1 MPHSGEDTVVQT
13 DRAFV
18 GRNETLQRFLHAVAA
33 PPAVLFVAG
42 EAGSG
47 KTRLINEWRRQAGG
61 TVLAAA
67 CPPIRPPLPLAAVT
81 GLLLSAEPHLP
92 PASALNPLL
101 GALRP
106 LLPELA
112 ERMPPDLPGL
122 ADPAEERHRLLRA
135 IRALLGSLGRVT
147 LVVEDLQWIDPDSRD
162 LLSLLLSAPLP
173 EVCLVLS
180 YRPEELAVPGLPLGV
195 AAAYAPQMRSATVR
209 VHPLQAEEVRQLVRQ
224 VRRQTGANPDV
235 PADFTA
241 RLTTVTGGVPRV
253 IEDVLEQLRLPGED
267 PDGNGFGRFAPPARL
282 RELTNARVA
291 ALSTAGRRIAE
302 AAAVLDEP
310 VGEELLAE
318 VSGMDAGEGRDALV
332 EVLAGAVLA
341 EAEDGR
347 YGYRIPLAARAV
359 YEVMP
364 GPWRRELHSRAAA
377 ALAHGNAAP
386 QLARLAHHHRRSGQH
401 KAWMRHAEAAAE
413 RYIADGDNEAAIATL
428 EEVLAD
434 QTVPRNVRTRLTIRL
449 AQTAEVGRRSD
460 QTVALLRRIIADD
473 RLPVAARGE
482 LRLKLGL
489 VLMNQA
495 GEYAEGA
502 AEVEQAVDE
511 LHERPALAARA
522 MAVLSWP
529 VLHFSSFSNDLG
541 WLERAEEAAAACDDA
556 AIKMAVLANR
566 ATLLM
571 NCGDPAAWTVAQRL
585 TTEGGSNLAVR
596 QQVARGLQNLADAT
610 ILLGRHRAA
619 EDFLRQATDL
629 AAQVGASVTSTTAR
643 CTMLR
648 LDWSMGRWTGLAD
661 RATEFI
667 GPDGPTTEVEGH
679 LVTGL
684 LAMARGDWDT
694 AEASLAAAGV
704 AAPHTS
710 TVPVVAAASG
720 AYIRVLAARGQ
731 LDEAVAETRRA
742 VARVRAKGIWNWA
755 AELAPYAVHVLGQAG
770 LTGEA
775 RGLAEEFAAGMRGLE
790 SPLAE
795 ASLELCRG
803 HLLAAEDRHAEAVDH
818 FTGAAKAFAAQPRP
832 YEAAQA
838 EEGRARSELALRPGD
853 ADALAALAAAGAVF
867 TGLGA
872 GWDAARCQHTL
883 REHGVVARGGR
894 PGYGGGLTP
903 REREVARLAAQGR
916 TNREIAQMLF
926 LSPRT
931 VEQHVARSLHKL
943 GVHSRAELAGVEL
956 DLPG

>member
-1 MPHSGEDTVVQT
+1 MPDNGEDTGVQT

-18 GRNETLQRFLHAVAA
+18 GRNETLQRFLRAVAE

-47 KTRLINEWRRQAGG
+47 KTRLINEWRRQAAV

-67 CPPIRPPLPLAAVT
+67 CPPIRPPLPLAAAT
-81 GLLLSAEPHLP
+81 GLLLCAEPHLA
-92 PASALNPLL
+92 PASTLNPLL

-112 ERMPPDLPGL
+112 DRMPPDLPSL
-122 ADPAEERHRLLRA
+122 ADPAEDRHRMLRA

-180 YRPEELAVPGLPLGV
+180 YRPEELAVSGLPLGV
-195 AAAYAPQMRSATVR
+195 AAAYAPQMRSDTVR
-209 VHPLQAEEVRQLVRQ
+209 VHPLQADDVRRLVRQ
-224 VRRQTGANPDV
+224 VRRQDP

-241 RLTTVTGGVPRV
+241 RLTAVTGGVPRV
-253 IEDVLEQLRLPGED
+253 IEDVLEQLRVPGED
-267 PDGNGFGRFAPPARL
+267 PDGFGGGRFAPPARL

-310 VGEELLAE
+310 VAEELLAE

-332 EVLAGAVLA
+332 EVLTGAVLA

-364 GPWRRELHSRAAA
+364 GPWRRELHSRAAV

-413 RYIADGDNEAAIATL
+413 RYIADGDNESAIATL

-495 GEYAEGA
+495 GEYVEGA

-541 WLERAEEAAAACDDA
+541 WLERAEEAAAACDDD

-585 TTEGGSNLAVR
+585 ATEGGSNLAVR

-619 EDFLRQATDL
+619 EDFLRQATEL
-629 AAQVGASVTSTTAR
+629 ADQVGASVTSTTAR

-648 LDWSMGRWTGLAD
+648 LDWAMGRWPGLAD
-661 RATEFI
+661 RAVEFT

-679 LVTGL
+679 LVTGQ

-694 AEASLAAAGV
+694 AESSLAAAGV

-720 AYIRVLAARGQ
+720 AHIRVLAARGQ

-742 VARVRAKGIWNWA
+742 VARVRAKAIWNWA

-775 RGLAEEFAAGMRGLE
+775 RSLAEEFASGMRGLE

-803 HLLAAEDRHAEAVDH
+803 HLLAAEDRHAEAVAH
-818 FTGAAKAFAAQPRP
+818 FAGAAKGFAAQPRP

-853 ADALAALAAAGAVF
+853 TDALAALAAAGAAF